1 MEGAEYVSSCESED
15 GFPRLL
21 RETLK
26 WFNLSGYPEYHGK
39 VFLDEGQWKW
49 VVGVQLKA
57 DGAPERW
64 WSTVIGNSFLD
75 ACHVAARDT
84 LRILCSSYQGINPAS
99 PVKLFPPAEKNS
111 LRWIQ
116 QLQALQQM
124 RNADDPTVAYLALYL
139 HTLDVEYDKLRFQY
153 GKLEVRH
160 KGIKALL
167 TKTQQELQ
175 LLRTKKILRQVKRE
189 EESSSNPQCPSH
201 IDEVQ
206 VAYRVATNPPVQADP
221 SHQVNAHIREDRA
234 SMGAFLSLSFPEEG
248 SSSQPAVQNQA
259 SNPQKLKAV
268 LRE

>member
-84 LRILCSSYQGINPAS
+84 LRILVLILPRDQPRIPREALSTREKELSPMDPTTPSPA
-99 PVKLFPPAEKNS
+99 K
-111 LRWIQ
+111 
-116 QLQALQQM
+116 QM

-139 HTLDVEYDKLRFQY
+139 HTADVEYDKLRFRY

-160 KGIKALL
+160 KGIKALP
-167 TKTQQELQ
+167 TKTQQELRFCREQ
-175 LLRTKKILRQVKRE
+175 RKSRGKSKGKR
-189 EESSSNPQCPSH
+189 
-201 IDEVQ
+201 
-206 VAYRVATNPPVQADP
+206 
-221 SHQVNAHIREDRA
+221 
-234 SMGAFLSLSFPEEG
+234 
-248 SSSQPAVQNQA
+248 
-259 SNPQKLKAV
+259 KAV
-268 LRE
+268 LILGAQVT